1 MKRIYLLI
9 AFFALMATNTTV
21 KAQST
26 DLRLKHAI
34 ISDTMLYN
42 GPTAHIIRWR
52 FINNGPTA
60 LVQAT
65 DTLLLARAY
74 TSGGVNRIRLT
85 LPANGI
91 PVGDSATW
99 ADTVSWTSAPG
110 TNPFTWCDTVTVFR
124 SGTLMT
130 DTDPTNNRICKTIPF
145 KQDPASVENV
155 VADNSMRLYPNP
167 ATSNLTI
174 NYSLNGNADETSI
187 RILSLV
193 GQTVYQQS
201 ITDNSAGSKQVNISV
216 ANLNSGIYIAE
227 LSVNGAKVVNKFSIV
242 K

>member
-9 AFFALMATNTTV
+9 AFFALMGTINTAE
-21 KAQST
+21 AQTT

-65 DTLLLARAY
+65 DTLVLARAY
-74 TSGGVNRIRLT
+74 TSGGSNRIRLT
-85 LPANGI
+85 LPPNGI

-110 TNPFTWCDTVTVFR
+110 TNPYNWCDTVSVFR
-124 SGTLMT
+124 SGVAMT
-130 DTDPTNNRICKTIPF
+130 DSDPSNNRICKTIPF

-155 VADNSMRLYPNP
+155 VAENSMKLYPNP

-174 NYSLNGNADETSI
+174 SYNLRNNADETSI
-187 RILSLV
+187 KIISLV
-193 GQTVYQQS
+193 GQTVYQQEV
-201 ITDNSAGSKQVNISV
+201 TDNTSGSKQVNINIS
-216 ANLNSGIYIAE
+216 NLNAGVYIAE
-227 LSVNGAKVVNKFSIV
+227 LNVNGSKAVSKFSIM